1 MNIDSQRNQVLF
13 DGMLSTASN
22 AVVRYGVTV
31 SCGNIEVTV
40 TVADKKNSPTPLDLN
55 NIKQLVS
62 NYLATTNESDFDRVI
77 NNIFYTVGL
86 LYTERDIEVMI
97 YDTVECLTVMKTFNT
112 LINPSAKG
120 K

>member
-1 MNIDSQRNQVLF
+1 MNINSQRNQALF
-13 DGMLSTASN
+13 ESLMVTSSEAQT
-22 AVVRYGVTV
+22 RYGVTV
-31 SCGNIEVTV
+31 INDNIEVTV
-40 TVADKKNSPTPLDLN
+40 TIADKKNSPTPLDLN

-97 YDTVECLTVMKTFNT
+97 YDTVECLAVMKTFNT